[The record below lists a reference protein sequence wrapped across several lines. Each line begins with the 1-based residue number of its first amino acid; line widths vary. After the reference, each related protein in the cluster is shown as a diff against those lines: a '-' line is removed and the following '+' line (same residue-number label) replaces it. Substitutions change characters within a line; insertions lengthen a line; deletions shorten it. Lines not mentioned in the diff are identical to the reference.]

1 MFVEELFNLMKI
13 NKSFFYL
20 VGKRFI
26 LSAGLLFVFMIVF
39 AFTTGPFYL
48 YYWLGK
54 SNSEYYF
61 KPKHIILLGGAGY
74 PSATALLRSF
84 YASEVYKKNAGCDIY
99 VCQPSSEGL
108 SVYKSDAYKISKD
121 LMTRGVDSSKIYLE
135 LIGKNTREE
144 ALEVAKINPQLKN
157 ENCILVSSP
166 EHMKRAIA
174 VFKKAGFKN
183 IGGEPTFDL
192 CGPTDLLYNDKDL
205 GGRKSLPGLGG
216 EIQLRYQFWNHFV
229 YQIICYRELFAIGW
243 YWLRGWI

>member
-1 MFVEELFNLMKI
+1 MFVEELFNFMKI
-13 NKSFFYL
+13 NKSFFSL
-20 VGKRFI
+20 IAKRF
-26 LSAGLLFVFMIVF
+26 LLAAGVLFVFMIVF

-54 SNSEYYF
+54 SNSEYHF
-61 KPKHIILLGGAGY
+61 PAKHIIILGGAGY
-74 PSATALLRSF
+74 PSSTALMRSY
-84 YASEVYKKNAGCDIY
+84 YAAELFKKHPTCDIY

-108 SVYKSDAYKISKD
+108 SVDKSDAYKISKD

-144 ALEVAKINPQLKN
+144 ALSLLTINPQLKN
-157 ENCILVSSP
+157 ERCVLVTSP
-166 EHMKRAIA
+166 EHMKRAVA
-174 VFKKAGFKN
+174 TFRHANFKK

-205 GGRKSLPGLGG
+205 GGRQSLPGLGG
-216 EIQLRYQFWNHFV
+216 ETQLRYQFWNHFV